1 MAERSDGRR
10 GGWLRRQDDR
20 VWRSVSVVH
29 SNSQGECPN
38 ALATTANQDCL
49 HWTHPESFQYAGAV
63 GTAPTVVLKL
73 PSLDDTTRQSS
84 IRCYEKEVGGGVR
97 LRHNLHACNFLLTDS
112 SWNAVSMAQ
121 MNFYSE
127 LAEKVSLKVP
137 SIFGIW
143 RDPAAP
149 NEVSCELSPQSSER
163 VVSHTCLLFDLQ
175 YFCIAMEDLSFK
187 NNPLNQVIGISMPLQ
202 KLLLE
207 RMAKF
212 NAEFYSSSVLSAKW
226 LDTATPDHPYN
237 PWFGDWVG
245 QFLKDPS
252 CWTPFLEAVKRY
264 DEIQVLL
271 QNHFPLTSSQ
281 AALVGGAL
289 RLFH

>member
-1 MAERSDGRR
+1 MACAF
-10 GGWLRRQDDR
+10 
-20 VWRSVSVVH
+20 VTT
-29 SNSQGECPN
+29 CMP
-38 ALATTANQDCL
+38 AT
-49 HWTHPESFQYAGAV
+49 
-63 GTAPTVVLKL
+63 
-73 PSLDDTTRQSS
+73 
-84 IRCYEKEVGGGVR
+84 
-97 LRHNLHACNFLLTDS
+97 LTPLG
-112 SWNAVSMAQ
+112 VSMAQ

-149 NEVSCELSPQSSER
+149 NEVSWELSPQSSER

-207 RMAKF
+207 RMANF
-212 NAEFYSSSVLSAKW
+212 NAEFYGSSVLSAKW